1 MSSGPKIGDLVKIT
15 DILFHGHIYGGTG
28 MIIDIVELS
37 ADAYG
42 EDKFIVLVD
51 EDKYNMLLD
60 EFELIS

>member
-1 MSSGPKIGDLVKIT
+1 
-15 DILFHGHIYGGTG
+15 